1 MEAVRVGRATGH
13 RRWSEASRIAPTH
26 RGRFDV
32 DHPPAP
38 HANSRGA
45 WLQVNCSSLRDGR
58 WRPKKG
64 GFIVE
69 RDERG
74 HWLPGSCANPGGR
87 PGVPEV
93 IKTTLRELS
102 PRAVERLGQLLESDD
117 ERIQLEAAK
126 AILDRHLGRPAIQAD
141 ISLHRGIADDH
152 LEALIEMA
160 RKRRAEPID
169 LDERDVVDITPCG
182 SDPK

>member
-1 MEAVRVGRATGH
+1 
-13 RRWSEASRIAPTH
+13 
-26 RGRFDV
+26 
-32 DHPPAP
+32 
-38 HANSRGA
+38 
-45 WLQVNCSSLRDGR
+45 
-58 WRPKKG
+58 
-64 GFIVE
+64 VE
-69 RDERG
+69 RDDRG
-74 HWLPGSCANPGGR
+74 HWLPGRSANPGGR

-93 IKTTLRELS
+93 IKATLRELS
-102 PRAVERLGQLLESDD
+102 PRAVERLGQLLDSSD